1 MLPDGAHLNMD
12 AKQSLGVILGGEE
25 HPSKDELGSDESF
38 AEWIRSAPMDFG
50 GDLSYSEASRR
61 IANLYLQVLEDG
73 RSSKQVSGCARE
85 WDIWRVAKKRWPEL
99 TSGAS
104 GASGFMHG
112 WAFNAARHVLSMPPV
127 QNPALFE
134 LQI

>member
-1 MLPDGAHLNMD
+1 MLSDGAHLNID
-12 AKQSLGVILGGEE
+12 AKRSLGVILGGEK
-25 HPSKDELGSDESF
+25 HPDKDELGSDESF

-73 RSSKQVSGCARE
+73 RSSKQVGDSARA

-99 TSGAS
+99 ASGAS

-112 WAFNAARHVLSMPPV
+112 WAFNAARHVLNMPPV
-127 QNPALFE
+127 QNPALLE